1 MSNLFLR
8 HAKSI
13 FLKSEPIQLTLFL
26 TNRCNARCR
35 HCFYS
40 NGGQDISKKE
50 LNVDDYRKI
59 SSSMGRLLWLAFSGG
74 EIFLRDDIAQIVNL
88 FYRAN
93 NPGVIL
99 LPTNGLDTQVIR
111 ANVERIVRECPKSVV
126 VVKLSLDGPKDVNDS
141 LRGVK
146 GAFNKTMETYEA
158 LYELFGEYD
167 NFELGFNSVFCAST
181 QDSMPWLCSFIKNL
195 DDKTTHTVSLI
206 RGDTPSDDEKNIDI
220 EKYKQ
225 TIAILAA
232 GLKDGSSKIFN
243 FNLSRL
249 KAAQDIVQGE
259 LICDLIS
266 KKTSVIPCL
275 AGKLTLT
282 ITETGDVYPCE
293 SFDAKL
299 GNIHE
304 TGHDLRKLLTTDLAK
319 EIIARITSSRCRCT
333 HECYMIMNIL
343 FNPYMYPSLIKQYA
357 HILFKRAWP

>member
-1 MSNLFLR
+1 MGNLSPLR

-13 FLKSEPIQLTLFL
+13 FIKSEPIQLTLFL
-26 TNRCNARCR
+26 TSRCNARCR
-35 HCFYS
+35 YCFYS
-40 NGGQDISKKE
+40 HAGRDSSERE

-74 EIFLRDDIAQIVNL
+74 EIFLRDDIAEIANL
-88 FYRAN
+88 FYRGN
-93 NPGVIL
+93 SPGVIL
-99 LPTNGLDTQVIR
+99 LPTNGLNPAVIR
-111 ANVERIVRECPKSVV
+111 EKAEQIVGECPESVV
-126 VVKLSLDGPKDVNDS
+126 VVKLSLDGPEDINDS

-158 LYELFGEYD
+158 LYGLFDEYE

-181 QDSMPWLCSFIKNL
+181 QNSMPWLCSFIKNL

-206 RGDTPSDDEKNIDI
+206 RGDVPYDDEKNIDI

-225 TIAILAA
+225 TIKTLAT
-232 GLKDGSSKIFN
+232 GIKEGSSRIFN

-293 SFDAKL
+293 SFHAKL
-299 GNIHE
+299 GNIHQ
-304 TGHDLRKLLTTDLAK
+304 TQHDLRKLLATGLAK
-319 EIIARITSSRCRCT
+319 EVIESINSSGCRCT

-343 FNPYMYPSLIKQYA
+343 FNPYMYPSLFKQYA
-357 HILFKRAWP
+357 NILFKRN